1 MLTRPFP
8 LGAPQAKPDS
18 VRALLRQ
25 RRSINKPFNSLIF
38 RLDLVCLMQHCLNSY
53 KSALRLPSP
62 PFWFCL
68 ISILSRPRLLQV
80 AKLCRNFANV
90 SLFSFSDLS
99 GSPTGARVV
108 SG

>member
-38 RLDLVCLMQHCLNSY
+38 RPDLVYLMQHCLNSY
-53 KSALRLPSP
+53 KSVLRLPSP
-62 PFWFCL
+62 PFF
-68 ISILSRPRLLQV
+68 SLSHFNSVKAAAAAGGKTLQKLRKCVFIQLL
-80 AKLCRNFANV
+80 
-90 SLFSFSDLS
+90 
-99 GSPTGARVV
+99 
-108 SG
+108 